1 MVLMCSHPYSCTFQK
16 FNLETFRL
24 SKHWWWWMLPTRNG
38 KRKLCKLNPYIN
50 NNKKYFACVPL
61 SQKGISGWCVRLL
74 ILNRSCVKS
83 LWSWRATKTCRSSET
98 VGLLHFSVICI
109 SAQVWHHST
118 EMGWSLLSPLFHP
131 LWYLLLGEWGGRGH
145 LHVKDK
151 RDKNCRSE
159 RKNQGKETRW
169 VVDRI
174 IPVLAKGK
182 RVFASDQSADLPQ
195 ISWNIVIWIRITG
208 GFVFFVCFVVITSIT
223 SQTCVA
229 LEML

>member
-1 MVLMCSHPYSCTFQK
+1 MVLICSHPYSCPLQEFH
-16 FNLETFRL
+16 LSSFRL
-24 SKHWWWWMLPTRNG
+24 LMVDVTHTGNG
-38 KRKLCKLNPYIN
+38 KRKLWKLNEDIN
-50 NNKKYFACVPL
+50 NAIFFMCAVESEGCL
-61 SQKGISGWCVRLL
+61 SLSDFVSSWWVRLL
-74 ILNRSCVKS
+74 MLNRNCVKS
-83 LWSWRATKTCRSSET
+83 LWSWRATKTCRSSEA

-109 SAQVWHHST
+109 SVQVWHHFT
-118 EMGWSLLSPLFHP
+118 EMGWSLLSPRFHR
-131 LWYLLLGEWGGRGH
+131 LWYLLLGGLGGH

-159 RKNQGKETRW
+159 RKNRGKETRW

-182 RVFASDQSADLPQ
+182 RIFTSNQSSDLPQ

-208 GFVFFVCFVVITSIT
+208 FVFFVCFVVVTSIT
-223 SQTCVA
+223 SQTCIA

>member
-1 MVLMCSHPYSCTFQK
+1 MVLMCSHPYSCTLQE

-50 NNKKYFACVPL
+50 NEIFCMCSIESEGYLWLMRTFTDAEQELCEFFMVLKGYKDLQKLWDSRLAALQCDMHLGAGMAPL
-61 SQKGISGWCVRLL
+61 YRDGM
-74 ILNRSCVKS
+74 
-83 LWSWRATKTCRSSET
+83 EP
-98 VGLLHFSVICI
+98 
-109 SAQVWHHST
+109 
-118 EMGWSLLSPLFHP
+118 LSPLFHR